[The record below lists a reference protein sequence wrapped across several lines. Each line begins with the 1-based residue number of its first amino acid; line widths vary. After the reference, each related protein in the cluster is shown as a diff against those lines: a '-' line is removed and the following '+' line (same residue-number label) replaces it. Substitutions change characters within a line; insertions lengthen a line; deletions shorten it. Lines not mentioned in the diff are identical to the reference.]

1 MADRLSIPTT
11 IHPADPAPIAGL
23 APPPMAL
30 LLGWQRAVRA
40 GQSTQAGEYRLL
52 LDSLTDDE
60 PTWEDA
66 AWQ

>member
-1 MADRLSIPTT
+1 MADRLSIPPA
-11 IHPADPAPIAGL
+11 IHAAQAPIAEL
-23 APPPMAL
+23 APPPIAL

-52 LDSLTDDE
+52 LDCLADEE